1 MLSALTT
8 LLLVTGGTC
17 SNVGWKSFMRE
28 NPTEFHDLPLTW
40 EPSGDRV
47 PEWLSGTY
55 VRNGPAQV
63 ISLLSTPNPQN
74 LRSYWLLRKRE
85 DEICYAWLVGPGGV
99 FPLGSNVYMYTCLI
113 KGGATNSCPNNM
125 FLGPRGPLRIPL
137 ITVLSHKKN
146 PDHVSSLINH
156 HRNRLKAIKYDILFS
171 RQISF
176 GSERRHMSSWLE
188 GFGKLHSFKL
198 DGPKVF

>member
-1 MLSALTT
+1 MLECGL
-8 LLLVTGGTC
+8 
-17 SNVGWKSFMRE
+17 E
-28 NPTEFHDLPLTW
+28 EFHERKP
-40 EPSGDRV
+40 DRV
-47 PEWLSGTY
+47 PRPSPHLGTEWGPSARMVEWNLREEWSSSGD
-55 VRNGPAQV
+55 
-63 ISLLSTPNPQN
+63 ISVFHPNPPN

-85 DEICYAWLVGPGGV
+85 VQIRYAWLVGPGGV